1 MKASKL
7 PPIVGASLLRPFMEA
22 SRPHPIVGASLLA
35 IFRGGDDTA
44 QNR

>member
-7 PPIVGASLLRPFMEA
+7 PPIVGATLLQPFMKA
-22 SRPHPIVGASLLA
+22 SRPHSIVGASLLA
-35 IFRGGDDTA
+35 IFRGGDDIA